1 MRAQAAEISAFLTGL
16 LVGVLVGILIAL
28 AVIGV
33 GLITA
38 DRLW

>member
-1 MRAQAAEISAFLTGL
+1 MRAQVAEISAFLTGL

-28 AVIGV
+28 AVIGA

-38 DRLW
+38 ERVW